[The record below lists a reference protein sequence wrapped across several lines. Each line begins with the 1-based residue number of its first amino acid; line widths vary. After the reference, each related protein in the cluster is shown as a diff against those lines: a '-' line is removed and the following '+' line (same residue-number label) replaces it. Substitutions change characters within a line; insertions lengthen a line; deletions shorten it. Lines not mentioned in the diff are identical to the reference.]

1 MGDQLVRA
9 AIELLERM
17 ASRALA
23 ARQYGE
29 VEEVEE
35 VLRRLK
41 AELSDG

>member
-1 MGDQLVRA
+1 MGDTIRE

-23 ARQYGE
+23 ARRYGE
-29 VEEVEE
+29 VEEVEA
-35 VLRRLK
+35 VLKMLK

>member
-1 MGDQLVRA
+1 MDDTIRA

-23 ARQYGE
+23 ARRYAE
-29 VEEVEE
+29 VEEVEA
-35 VLRRLK
+35 VLKTLK

>member
-1 MGDQLVRA
+1 MDDAIRA

-23 ARQYGE
+23 ARRYAE